1 MAANFYFCRVESV
14 FDENDGLR
22 IKVRIPTID
31 PLERDD
37 PGLKRVPYAFPLLPK
52 HLHVNPRVGEMVLVF
67 LHNPNAP
74 KGGRFFIGPIISQQY
89 MLDYDPYNYS
99 AQVLTDG
106 SQIGNALPIPSMNP
120 ENIGSVPDRNDIV
133 IQGRQNCEVALK
145 PSELRLRCGFKL
157 MPDAEDSSK
166 RLLNNP
172 LSPAYIQMK
181 YKRSFSESG
190 RMQNTN
196 GESDTFKSEINI
208 VADRINILSH
218 DSSTYFNLTD
228 REELINKEELKKIYE
243 LAHPLPYGDDLMELL
258 REIIRIFLNHTHPYA
273 MLPPALNAS
282 DKNVLNR
289 DLTKL
294 LSKSVRIN

>member
-22 IKVRIPTID
+22 IKVRIPTVD
-31 PLERDD
+31 PNERADPYLE
-37 PGLKRVPYAFPLLPK
+37 RVPYAFPLLPK

-67 LHNPNAP
+67 IQNSNAP
-74 KGGRFFIGPIISQQY
+74 KVGRFFIGPIISQQY
-89 MLDYDPYNYS
+89 MLDYDPFNYS

-106 SQIGNALPIPSMNP
+106 SQIGNALPIPSTNP
-120 ENIGSVPDRNDIV
+120 ENIGSIPDRNDIV

-145 PSELRLRCGFKL
+145 PNELRLRCGFKS
-157 MPDAEDSSK
+157 MPTAEDPSK
-166 RLLNNP
+166 RLLNNSV
-172 LSPAYIQMK
+172 SPAYIQMK

-190 RMQNTN
+190 RMRDD
-196 GESDTFKSEINI
+196 GDSFKSEINI

-218 DSSTYFNLTD
+218 DSSTYFNLAD

-243 LAHPLPYGDDLMELL
+243 LAHPLPYGDELMELL
-258 REIIRIFLNHTHPYA
+258 REVIRIFLNHTHPYA

-282 DKNVLNR
+282 DKNILNR
-289 DLTKL
+289 DLTEL